1 MRRAFAVP
9 AFLLLVLAPAAAAQ
23 TSSPLTVDRIFNS
36 AEFRAE
42 PSPTVHWL
50 GNEANYVDVR
60 NGNFYTVDIGTG
72 RRVLLVDSS
81 AFRDESGRLLDIEDL
96 VWSTDRSRALIFHG
110 SERVWRSNTRGRYHV
125 FDVASRRLIPVTRVD
140 TLIMFAKLSPDGRQA
155 AFVRNNNIYVTD
167 LATGAERALTRDGSP
182 EIINGTTDWVYE
194 EEFGLRDAFRWSP
207 DGRRIAFW
215 RFDQSQVTPFSLVD
229 ETTRYPS
236 FTTFKYPKAGER
248 NAEVRIGVIDV
259 ASGTTSWIQTGAD
272 ADGYLPRMEWLGSDS
287 IVFQRLPRRQNRV
300 DLVAASVVSGGSR
313 VILTDSDSAYVD
325 VHEPVWLGNDG
336 QFLWMSDRTG
346 WSQVFL
352 YDRSGRVVRQVT
364 SDGSDVTGILGVDES
379 RGEIYVQQAAPTPTQ
394 RHIFRYSLRT
404 GRGEQ
409 LTTAAGWHS
418 MNLAPNSRFAVMTHS
433 SINSP
438 SVATLVEVPTMRS
451 VRGLVA
457 NDTLRQRVARLG
469 LSKVTFFRIPSADGR
484 TMLDAYRIVPPQF
497 DSTKKH
503 PVLMYVYGGP
513 ASPTV
518 GDAWGGTRLLWHQML
533 AQRGYVVVS
542 VDNRGAAMRGRDFRK
557 QTQYRVGTLE
567 SDDQIAAA
575 RWIGR
580 QSWGDAARIGIWGW
594 SGGGTMTLLSTTR
607 GGDAFKMG
615 IAVAPVTDWSLYDT
629 IYTERF
635 MWTPQGNPDGY
646 RATAAL
652 NHVEGL
658 KATLLLVHG
667 TGDDNVHS
675 QNTIQLAQKLQLA
688 RKPFYMMLY
697 PNKTHSISGA
707 GATLHLYDTFT
718 RFILENL

>member
-1 MRRAFAVP
+1 MRRVLNLSA
-9 AFLLLVLAPAAAAQ
+9 LSLIVLASVGSAQ
-23 TSSPLTVDRIFNS
+23 TTSTLTVDRIFNS

-42 PSPTVHWL
+42 PSPTLHWL

-60 NGNFYTVDIGTG
+60 DGSFFTVDIGTG
-72 RRVLLVDSS
+72 RRTLLVDAS
-81 AFRDESGRLLDIEDL
+81 AFTDESGKRLDIEDL
-96 VWSTDRSRALIFHG
+96 TWSTDRARALIFHG

-125 FDVASRRLIPVTRVD
+125 FDVASRKLIPVTGVD
-140 TLIMFAKLSPDGRQA
+140 TLIMFAKLSPDGRHA

-167 LATGAERALTRDGSP
+167 LSTGTERALTRDGSP

-215 RFDQSQVTPFSLVD
+215 RFDQSAVKPFSLID

-248 NAEVRIGVIDV
+248 NADVKLGVIDV
-259 ASGTTSWIQTGAD
+259 ASGSTRWINTGGD
-272 ADGYLPRMEWLGSDS
+272 ASSYVPRMEWLGSDS
-287 IVFQRLPRRQNRV
+287 VVFQRLPRKQNRV
-300 DLVAASVVSGGSR
+300 DLVAASVTSDGTR
-313 VILTDSDSAYVD
+313 LILSDSDSAYVD
-325 VHEPVWLGNDG
+325 VQDPIWLNNDG
-336 QFLWMSDRTG
+336 QFLWISDRTG
-346 WSQVFL
+346 WLQVFL
-352 YDRSGRVVRQVT
+352 YDRSGRLVRQVT
-364 SDGSDVTGILGVDES
+364 STGSDVTGIVGLDAG

-404 GRGEQ
+404 GRGRQ
-409 LTTAAGWHS
+409 ITSARGWHS
-418 MNLAPNSRFAVMTHS
+418 MNLAPNNRYAVMTHS
-433 SINSP
+433 DINTP
-438 SVATLVEVPTMRS
+438 SVATLVEVPSMRA

-457 NDTLRQRVARLG
+457 NDSLKQKVARLQ
-469 LSKVTFFRIPSADGR
+469 LSRVTFIRIPAADGT

-497 DSTKKH
+497 DSTRKH

-513 ASPTV
+513 AAPTV
-518 GDAWGGTRLLWHQML
+518 GDAWGGSRFLWHQML
-533 AQRGYVVVS
+533 AQKGYVVVS
-542 VDNRGAAMRGRDFRK
+542 VDNRGAAMRGRNFRK
-557 QTQYRVGTLE
+557 MTQYRIGTLE

-580 QSWGDAARIGIWGW
+580 QSWGDASRIGIWGW

-607 GGDAFKMG
+607 GGNVFKTG
-615 IAVAPVTDWSLYDT
+615 LSVAPVTDWSLYDT

-635 MWTPQGNPDGY
+635 MWTPEGNPEGY

-652 NHVEGL
+652 NHVDGL
-658 KATLLLVHG
+658 TARLLLVHG

-675 QNTIQLAQKLQLA
+675 QNTTQFAQKLQFA

>member
-1 MRRAFAVP
+1 MRRVLDLCALAFVFVASD
-9 AFLLLVLAPAAAAQ
+9 AAAQ
-23 TSSPLTVDRIFNS
+23 STSPLTVDRIFNS

-50 GNEANYVDVR
+50 GDEANYVEIRD
-60 NGNFYTVDIGTG
+60 GSFYSVDIGTG
-72 RRVLLVDSS
+72 RSTLLVDAS
-81 AFRDESGRLLDIEDL
+81 AIVLEDGTKVDIEDL
-96 VWSTDRSRALIFHG
+96 TWSGDRTRALIFHG
-110 SERVWRSNTRGRYHV
+110 SERVWRSNTRGKFHV
-125 FDVASRRLIPVTRVD
+125 FDVPSRRLISVSRVD
-140 TLIMFAKLSPDGRQA
+140 TLIMFAKLSPDGRSA

-215 RFDQSQVTPFSLVD
+215 RFDQSMVKPFSLVD
-229 ETTRYPS
+229 ETTQYPA

-248 NAEVRIGVIDV
+248 NADVKIGVIDV
-259 ASGTTSWIQTGAD
+259 ASGSTRWIDTGGD
-272 ADGYLPRMEWLGSDS
+272 SSSYVPRMEWLGSDS
-287 IVFQRLPRRQNRV
+287 VVFQRLPRKQNRI
-300 DLVAASVVSGGSR
+300 DLVAASVTSGGSR
-313 VILTDSDSAYVD
+313 LILTDSDSAYVD
-325 VHEPVWLGNDG
+325 VQDPIWVSNSGE
-336 QFLWMSDRTG
+336 FLWMSDRTG
-346 WSQVFL
+346 WLQLFL

-364 SDGSDVTGILGVDES
+364 SDGSDVTGIVGVDEG
-379 RGEIYVQQAAPTPTQ
+379 RGEVYVQHAAPTPTQ
-394 RHIFRYSLRT
+394 RQIFRYSFRT
-404 GRGEQ
+404 GRGEHV
-409 LTTAAGWHS
+409 TSAPGWHS
-418 MNLAPNSRFAVMTHS
+418 MNLAPNGRFAVMTHS
-433 SINSP
+433 DINTPPVSR
-438 SVATLVEVPTMRS
+438 LVELPTMRA

-457 NDTLRQRVARLG
+457 NDTLKRRVARLQ
-469 LSKVTFFRIPSADGR
+469 LSRVTFFRVPAADGT
-484 TMLDAYRIVPPQF
+484 TMLDAYRIAPPQF

-518 GDAWGGTRLLWHQML
+518 GDAWGGARFLWHQML
-533 AQRGYVVVS
+533 AQKGYVVVS
-542 VDNRGAAMRGRDFRK
+542 VDNRGAAMRGRNFRK
-557 QTQYRVGTLE
+557 MTQYRVGTLE

-580 QSWGDAARIGIWGW
+580 QSWGDAGRIGIWGW

-607 GGDAFKMG
+607 GGDVFKAG
-615 IAVAPVTDWSLYDT
+615 LSVAPVTDWGLYDT

-635 MWTPQGNPDGY
+635 MWTPQANPDGY
-646 RATAAL
+646 RATAAI
-652 NHVEGL
+652 NHVDGL
-658 KATLLLVHG
+658 RAKLLLVHG

-675 QNTIQLAQKLQLA
+675 QNTMQLAQKLQYA

-718 RFILENL
+718 RFILDNL

>member
-1 MRRAFAVP
+1 MRRVLNLSLPFA
-9 AFLLLVLAPAAAAQ
+9 LLIAPVVHAQ
-23 TSSPLTVDRIFNS
+23 TGSELTVDRIFNS
-36 AEFRAE
+36 AEFRAQ
-42 PSPTVHWL
+42 PSPTLHWL

-60 NGNFYTVDIGTG
+60 EGSFYTVDVGSG
-72 RRVLLVDSS
+72 RSTLLVDAA
-81 AFRDESGRLLDIEDL
+81 AFVGEDGKRLNIED
-96 VWSTDRSRALIFHG
+96 VTWSEDQTRALIFHS
-110 SERVWRSNTRGRYHV
+110 SERVWRANTRGRFHV

-140 TLIMFAKLSPDGRQA
+140 TLIMFAKLSPDGRHA

-167 LATGAERALTRDGSP
+167 LATGQERALTRDGSP

-207 DGRRIAFW
+207 DGKRIAFW
-215 RFDQSQVTPFSLVD
+215 RFDQSVVKPFSLVD
-229 ETTRYPS
+229 ETTLYPS

-248 NAEVRIGVIDV
+248 NADVRIGVIDV
-259 ASGTTSWIQTGAD
+259 ASGSTRWINTGGD
-272 ADGYLPRMEWLGSDS
+272 AESYVPRMEWLGSDS
-287 IVFQRLPRRQNRV
+287 LVFHRLPRKQNRV
-300 DLVAASVVSGGSR
+300 DLVAVSASTGGSR

-325 VHEPVWLGNDG
+325 VEEPVWLNEHR
-336 QFLWMSDRTG
+336 QFLWISDRSG
-346 WSQVFL
+346 WRQVFL
-352 YDRSGRVVRQVT
+352 YDRSGRLIRQVT
-364 SDGSDVTGILGVDES
+364 SDGSDVTGIVGVDER

-394 RHIFRYSLRT
+394 RQIFRYALRAGAGQRIT
-404 GRGEQ
+404 MER
-409 LTTAAGWHS
+409 GWHS
-418 MNLAPNSRFAVMTHS
+418 MNLAPNSRYAVMTHS
-433 SINSP
+433 DINTP
-438 SVATLVEVPTMRS
+438 SVARLVEVPSMRT
-451 VRGLVA
+451 VRTLVT
-457 NDTLRQRVARLG
+457 NDSLRASVARLG
-469 LSKVTFFRIPSADGR
+469 LSRVTFLRIPSADGV

-518 GDAWGGTRLLWHQML
+518 GDAWGGSRFLWHQML
-533 AQRGYVVVS
+533 AQKGYVVVS

-557 QTQYRVGTLE
+557 MTQYRVGTLE

-580 QSWGDAARIGIWGW
+580 QSWGDASRIGIWGW

-607 GGDAFKMG
+607 GGNVFKTG
-615 IAVAPVTDWSLYDT
+615 LSVAPVTDWSLYDT
-629 IYTERF
+629 IYTERY
-635 MWTPQGNPDGY
+635 MWTPQGNPEGY

-652 NHVEGL
+652 NHVDGL
-658 KATLLLVHG
+658 TARLLLVHG

-675 QNTIQLAQKLQLA
+675 QNTMQLAQKLQFA

>member
-1 MRRAFAVP
+1 MRRALKLSTVCLAAFAPTVS
-9 AFLLLVLAPAAAAQ
+9 AQ
-23 TSSPLTVDRIFNS
+23 TTSQLTVDRIFNS

-42 PSPTVHWL
+42 PSPTIHWL

-60 NGNFYTVDIGTG
+60 EGSFFTVDIGTG
-72 RRVLLVDSS
+72 RRTLLVDAS
-81 AFRDESGRLLDIEDL
+81 AFTDETGKRLDIEDL
-96 VWSTDRSRALIFHG
+96 TWSSDRQRALIFHG
-110 SERVWRSNTRGRYHV
+110 SERVWRANTRGRFHV

-140 TLIMFAKLSPDGRQA
+140 TLVMFAKLSPDGKRA
-155 AFVRNNNIYVTD
+155 AFVRNNNIYLTD

-182 EIINGTTDWVYE
+182 DIINGTTDWVYE

-207 DGRRIAFW
+207 DGRRIAFL
-215 RFDQSQVTPFSLVD
+215 RFDQSAVKPFSLVD
-229 ETTRYPS
+229 EITRYPS

-248 NAEVRIGVIDV
+248 NADVKLGVIDV
-259 ASGTTSWIQTGAD
+259 ATGATSWINTGTD

-287 IVFQRLPRRQNRV
+287 VLFQRLPRRQNRV
-300 DLVAASVVSGGSR
+300 EVVAASVATGGTR
-313 VILTDSDSAYVD
+313 VILADSDSAYVD
-325 VHEPVWLGNDG
+325 VQDPIWLNKDG

-346 WSQVFL
+346 WAQVFL
-352 YDRSGRVVRQVT
+352 YDRSGRLVRQVT
-364 SDGSDVTGILGVDES
+364 RDGSDVTGILGVDEG

-409 LTTAAGWHS
+409 LTSGRGWHS
-418 MNLAPNSRFAVMTHS
+418 MNPSPNSRYAIITRS
-433 SINSP
+433 DIDTPSIS
-438 SVATLVEVPTMRS
+438 TLVELPSLRA

-457 NDTLRQRVARLG
+457 NDTLKQRVARLG
-469 LSKVTFFRIPSADGR
+469 LSRVTFLRIPAADGS

-513 ASPTV
+513 AAPTV
-518 GDAWGGTRLLWHQML
+518 GDAWGGSRFLWHQML

-542 VDNRGAAMRGRDFRK
+542 VDNRGAAMRGRNFRK
-557 QTQYRVGTLE
+557 QTQLRVGTLE

-580 QSWGDAARIGIWGW
+580 QSWGDASRIGIWGW
-594 SGGGTMTLLSTTR
+594 SGGGTMTLLATTR
-607 GGDAFKMG
+607 GGDVFKTG
-615 IAVAPVTDWSLYDT
+615 LSVAPVTDWSLYDT
-629 IYTERF
+629 IYTERY

-646 RATAAL
+646 RATAAT
-652 NHVEGL
+652 NHVDGL
-658 KATLLLVHG
+658 RARLLLVHG

-675 QNTIQLAQKLQLA
+675 QNTIQFAQKLQFA

>member
-1 MRRAFAVP
+1 MRR
-9 AFLLLVLAPAAAAQ
+9 VLKLSAICLTACAPVASAQ
-23 TSSPLTVDRIFNS
+23 TGSELTVDRIFNS

-42 PSPTVHWL
+42 PSPTIHWL
-50 GNEANYVDVR
+50 GNEANYADLR
-60 NGNFYTVDIGTG
+60 GSSLFSVDIASG
-72 RRVLLVDSS
+72 RSTLLVDGSGLVGEDGK
-81 AFRDESGRLLDIEDL
+81 AIAIDELTWSGDRKRVL
-96 VWSTDRSRALIFHG
+96 VFHS
-110 SERVWRSNTRGRYHV
+110 SERVWRANTRGRFHV
-125 FDVASRRLIPVTRVD
+125 LDIASGKLIPVTSVD

-167 LATGAERALTRDGSP
+167 LASGQERALTRDGSP

-207 DGRRIAFW
+207 DGRRIAFL
-215 RFDQSQVTPFSLVD
+215 RFDQSAVKPFSLVD

-248 NAEVRIGVIDV
+248 NADVKLGVIDV
-259 ASGTTSWIQTGAD
+259 ATGATRWINTGGD

-287 IVFQRLPRRQNRV
+287 VLFQRLPRRQNRV
-300 DLVAASVVSGGSR
+300 EVVAASVTGNGQR
-313 VILTDSDSAYVD
+313 VILSDSDAAYVD
-325 VHEPVWLGNDG
+325 VQDPVWLNNDR
-336 QFLWMSDRTG
+336 QFLWVSDRTG
-346 WSQVFL
+346 WAQVFL

-364 SDGSDVTGILGVDES
+364 RDGSDVTGILGVDEG
-379 RGEIYVQQAAPTPTQ
+379 RGEVYVQQAAPTPIQ
-394 RHIFRYSLRT
+394 RHVFRYSLRT

-409 LTTAAGWHS
+409 ITSGRGWHS
-418 MNLAPNSRFAVMTHS
+418 ISLAPNSRYAVMTRS
-433 SINSP
+433 DIDTPSIT
-438 SVATLVEVPTMRS
+438 TLVELPSLRA

-457 NDTLRQRVARLG
+457 NDTLKQRVARLG
-469 LSKVTFFRIPSADGR
+469 LSRVTFLRVPAADGS

-513 ASPTV
+513 AAPTV
-518 GDAWGGTRLLWHQML
+518 GDAWGGSRFLWHQML

-542 VDNRGAAMRGRDFRK
+542 VDNRGAAMRGRSFRK
-557 QTQYRVGTLE
+557 QTQLRVGTLE

-580 QSWGDAARIGIWGW
+580 QSWGDASRIGIWGW
-594 SGGGTMTLLSTTR
+594 SGGGTMTLLATTR
-607 GGDAFKMG
+607 GGDVFKTG
-615 IAVAPVTDWSLYDT
+615 LSVAPVTDWSLYDT
-629 IYTERF
+629 IYTERY
-635 MWTPQGNPDGY
+635 MWTPEGNPDGY
-646 RATAAL
+646 RATAAT

-658 KATLLLVHG
+658 RARLLLVHG

>member
-1 MRRAFAVP
+1 MFRVLTRSALA
-9 AFLLLVLAPAAAAQ
+9 LLVVVSVAAGQ
-23 TSSPLTVDRIFNS
+23 GTPLTVDRIFNS

-50 GNEANYVDVR
+50 GNEANYVDER
-60 NGNFYTVDIGTG
+60 DGSFFTVDIGTG
-72 RRVLLVDSS
+72 RRTLLVDAS
-81 AFRDESGRLLDIEDL
+81 AFTDAAGKRIEVEDL
-96 VWSTDRSRALIFHG
+96 VWSADRSRALIFHG
-110 SERVWRSNTRGRYHV
+110 SERVWRANTRGRFHV
-125 FDVASRRLIPVTRVD
+125 LDLASRRLIPVTAVD
-140 TLIMFAKLSPDGRQA
+140 TMIMFAKLSPDARQA

-167 LATGAERALTRDGSP
+167 LATGQERALTRDGGP

-207 DGRRIAFW
+207 DGKRIAFW
-215 RFDQSQVTPFSLVD
+215 RFDQSAVRPFSLID

-248 NAEVRIGVIDV
+248 NADIKLGVIDV
-259 ASGTTSWIQTGAD
+259 ASGATRWIAIGGD
-272 ADGYLPRMEWLGSDS
+272 ADSYVPRMEWLGTDS
-287 IVFQRLPRRQNRV
+287 VVFQRMPRKQNRV
-300 DLVAASVVSGGSR
+300 DLVAASVTSDGSR

-325 VHEPVWLGNDG
+325 VQDPVWLNRDG

-346 WSQVFL
+346 WAQVFL
-352 YDRSGRVVRQVT
+352 YDRSGRLVRQVT
-364 SDGSDVTGILGVDES
+364 RDGSDVTGILGVDEG
-379 RGEIYVQQAAPTPTQ
+379 RGEIYVQQAAPNPTQ
-394 RHIFRYSLRT
+394 RHIFRYSLRNGRGQQITT
-404 GRGEQ
+404 GR
-409 LTTAAGWHS
+409 GWHS
-418 MNLAPNSRFAVMTHS
+418 MNVSPNSRYAVMTHS
-433 SINSP
+433 DINTP
-438 SVATLVEVPTMRS
+438 SVATLVELPSTRV
-451 VRGLVA
+451 VRWLA
-457 NDTLRQRVARLG
+457 SNDTLKQRVARLQ
-469 LSKVTFFRIPSADGR
+469 LSPVTFLKIPSADGS

-513 ASPTV
+513 AAPTV
-518 GDAWGGTRLLWHQML
+518 GDAWGGSRFLWHQML
-533 AQRGYVVVS
+533 AQKGYVVVS
-542 VDNRGAAMRGRDFRK
+542 VDNRGAAMRGRNFRK

-580 QSWGDAARIGIWGW
+580 QSWGDASRIGIWGW

-615 IAVAPVTDWSLYDT
+615 LSVAPVTDWSLYDT
-629 IYTERF
+629 IYTERY
-635 MWTPQGNPDGY
+635 MWTPEGNPAGY
-646 RATAAL
+646 RETAAL
-652 NHVEGL
+652 NHVNGL
-658 KATLLLVHG
+658 TAKLLLVHG

-675 QNTIQLAQKLQLA
+675 QNTIQFAQKLQLA